1 MKALNIKQAKANL
14 VISHICSYF
23 SLTPQSLNKK
33 FNKTNEIEYVWPRQ
47 ILEYIL
53 FVTIKLP
60 GKEIEFITGVDHTTT
75 VHSKKTVLN
84 EIRNNSQQGKEANHL
99 IMLITQDILSKE
111 EEMQIEYR
119 LISELNNVIE
129 AVQFVDSVILE
140 YTKTKERYFQII
152 DKKTEVINQLI
163 LKINDKLP

>member
-84 EIRNNSQQGKEANHL
+84 EIRNNSQQGKEANPL
-99 IMLITQDILSKE
+99 IMLTTQDMLSEE
-111 EEMQIEYR
+111 EEMQIE
-119 LISELNNVIE
+119 
-129 AVQFVDSVILE
+129 
-140 YTKTKERYFQII
+140 
-152 DKKTEVINQLI
+152 
-163 LKINDKLP
+163 

>member
-84 EIRNNSQQGKEANHL
+84 EIRNITKSEIKFSQ
-99 IMLITQDILSKE
+99 
-111 EEMQIEYR
+111 
-119 LISELNNVIE
+119 
-129 AVQFVDSVILE
+129 
-140 YTKTKERYFQII
+140 
-152 DKKTEVINQLI
+152 
-163 LKINDKLP
+163 LKIFSFTFVEFLAP